1 MQAASTTTIHVDYEI
16 NRRDLFRV
24 NLALDK
30 WRLVIG
36 LIVSALPVIAGAYFF
51 MLIDETEMLIQ
62 LSPLL
67 AGAPFVAV
75 GGQVLRLH
83 AVCRKFVSAM
93 PESQRRVQ
101 YFFQPET
108 DGYDVASGESFGHVA
123 WDDVLKAIEKPAY
136 FVLYQNRFQANI
148 IPKEGFHSRAEVPT
162 LRGVLRAKLGQ
173 RAELL
178 NQ

>member
-1 MQAASTTTIHVDYEI
+1 MQTNSATTIHVDYEI

-24 NLALDK
+24 NLDLDK

-36 LIVSALPVIAGAYFF
+36 LVVSAIPVVAGAYFF
-51 MLIDETEMLIQ
+51 MLIDEKKMLLQ

-83 AVCRKFVSAM
+83 ALCRKFVSSL

-108 DGYDVASGESFGHVA
+108 DGFDVTQGESFGHVA
-123 WDDVLKAIEKPAY
+123 WTDVSKAIEKPAY
-136 FVLYQNRFQANI
+136 FVLYRNRFDATI
-148 IPKEGFHSRAEVPT
+148 IPKDGFHSRAEVPT
-162 LRGVLRAKLGQ
+162 LRDVLRAKLGQ